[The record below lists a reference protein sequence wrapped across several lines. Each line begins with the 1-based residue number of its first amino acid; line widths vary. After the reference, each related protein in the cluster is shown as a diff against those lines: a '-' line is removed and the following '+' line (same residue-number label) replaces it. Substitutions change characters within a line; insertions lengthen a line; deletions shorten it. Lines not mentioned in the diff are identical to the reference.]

1 MEKTNPWERLPNETQ
16 KAFEAFCVYRD
27 LNEERSLQKAADN
40 LGKSRGLLEGWS
52 SKFEWVKRVAAWDAE
67 RDRKELEAAEAQRI
81 KDVLAMRKRHA
92 NLAVDMLEKAA
103 AALAEI
109 PDDEIK
115 AADIS
120 RMVDVASKLE
130 RISRGDVGEV
140 VEERQGEPATPAVQ
154 FYMPSNGRD
163 QGNEEEE

>member
-1 MEKTNPWERLPNETQ
+1 M
-16 KAFEAFCVYRD
+16 
-27 LNEERSLQKAADN
+27 
-40 LGKSRGLLEGWS
+40 EGWS

-81 KDVLAMRKRHA
+81 KDVLAMRKRHT

-103 AALAEI
+103 NALAQI
-109 PDDEIK
+109 PEDEIN
-115 AADIS
+115 ASAIS

-163 QGNEEEE
+163 QQNEEEE